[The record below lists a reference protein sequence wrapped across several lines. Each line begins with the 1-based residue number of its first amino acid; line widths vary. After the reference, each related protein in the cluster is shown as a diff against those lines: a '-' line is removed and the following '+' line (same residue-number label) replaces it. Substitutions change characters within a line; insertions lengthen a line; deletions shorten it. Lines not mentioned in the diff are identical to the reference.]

1 MLPTGAANWT
11 PIEITRAVFVSGPQL
26 DQWTLRRAFAH
37 DLKAWTVCLVKFLP
51 VNCRRMV
58 ITCVFT
64 TAGGRVDHHVCDA
77 RKDHM
82 HQQRRGIYANGVD
95 DHAGCA
101 PAHITTAG
109 GVGGHQA
116 IDARADAGGV
126 DGHHVLDDLRKVS
139 VTELPAT
146 R

>member
-1 MLPTGAANWT
+1 
-11 PIEITRAVFVSGPQL
+11 
-26 DQWTLRRAFAH
+26 
-37 DLKAWTVCLVKFLP
+37 
-51 VNCRRMV
+51 MV

-77 RKDHM
+77 RKH
-82 HQQRRGIYANGVD
+82 HLRQQRREIYANGVD

-116 IDARADAGGV
+116 IDARSDAGGV
-126 DGHHVLDDLRKVS
+126 GGHHVLDACASKV
-139 VTELPAT
+139 PAT
-146 R
+146 ARRPTLELRRQLQPWSHGGIAIAFVIVIGALTD